1 MVRVLNEREG
11 LAGCRGF
18 FFLFKKGDTAA
29 MVLIGR
35 NMDWKGAGR
44 LGIMFC

>member
-1 MVRVLNEREG
+1 MKGKGWLVVG
-11 LAGCRGF
+11 FF